1 MTGYPLDRLYEEVAF
16 VAYHFHWP
24 YEEIINMEHSER
36 QQWVE
41 EISRINRRLSG
52 DRERSILD
60 IK

>member
-1 MTGYPLDRLYEEVAF
+1 
-16 VAYHFHWP
+16 
-24 YEEIINMEHSER
+24 MEHSER